1 MAPPTRSSVSTSE
14 YTSRGSNGDH
24 GNSGSVDADQV
35 ERAKREIQ
43 GLVQEIAELSRT
55 DISPSEFYNAMLNKV
70 VSALAAPGG
79 AVWTIADGGGLQ
91 LAYQINLQQTGLI
104 ESEVGQQQHGRLLRQ
119 VLLGSD
125 GALVAP
131 HSGAGD
137 VTDSDEQAAA
147 NPTEFLLVLAPCAT
161 TRGPK
166 ASLKSFSDPAHGL
179 PRSADT
185 YGSYYKFASSRPTF

>member
-1 MAPPTRSSVSTSE
+1 MASHRIAPRTRSSVSTSE
-14 YTSRGSNGDH
+14 YSSRGSNGDH

-55 DISPSEFYNAMLNKV
+55 DISPADFYNAMLNKV

-104 ESEVGQQQHGRLLRQ
+104 ENEVGQQQHGRLLRPGAARLRWR
-119 VLLGSD
+119 VRRSSLGGRRCD
-125 GALVAP
+125 
-131 HSGAGD
+131 
-137 VTDSDEQAAA
+137 
-147 NPTEFLLVLAPCAT
+147 
-161 TRGPK
+161 R
-166 ASLKSFSDPAHGL
+166 
-179 PRSADT
+179 
-185 YGSYYKFASSRPTF
+185 